1 MGVSD
6 ASDEAVTKERP
17 RWGLIV
23 TLVVAGLALLVLGWF
38 WAERDFPRSYLS
50 GVAVNVGTALLLA
63 SLLVWFERNFMKR
76 VQNSQAA
83 TVQEVA
89 KQAAENAVA
98 QFDST
103 FAELNE
109 RVNALAEGRA
119 AETAAT
125 IDAITSDLTYEAV
138 REALHAAAEIKA
150 IRTLVDDEG
159 VIIVPAGT
167 SADSPLVRVQWHHE
181 REPHGGHALY
191 HQSDDSPEAF
201 ELGYVAL
208 DSTIASSWIEWI
220 SGTDLVEAIDA
231 LKQQMVRDGLA
242 VESRQLD
249 AQALVTNLQ
258 TALHTA
264 LAARR
269 AEPDSHFDTNTIY
282 EWLWN
287 GWLITERGLEAP
299 DTAEPLIDGTIYPAR
314 TTTAQYKQEV
324 VKLPPKPE
332 RIEQTDW
339 DAGERRV
346 RAHFQHRS
354 GNIFNGRF

>member
-1 MGVSD
+1 MSD
-6 ASDEAVTKERP
+6 ASDEVVTIERP

-23 TLVVAGLALLVLGWF
+23 SLVVAGLALLVLGWF
-38 WAERDFPRSYLS
+38 WAEGDFPRSYLS

-76 VQNSQAA
+76 VRGSQAA
-83 TVQEVA
+83 TVKEVA
-89 KQAAENAVA
+89 KQAAQNAVA
-98 QFDST
+98 EFNST

-109 RVNALAEGRA
+109 RVNALAEGRT

-125 IDAITSDLTYEAV
+125 IDAITSNPTYDVV
-138 REALHAAAEIKA
+138 REALRAAAKIKA
-150 IRTLVDDEG
+150 IRTLDEDEG

-181 REPHGGHALY
+181 REPYRGHASY
-191 HQSDDSPEAF
+191 QNSDGSPEAV
-201 ELGYVAL
+201 ELGYVAS
-208 DSTIASSWIEWI
+208 DSTIAGSRIEWI
-220 SGTDLVEAIDA
+220 SRTDLVDAIDS

-249 AQALVTNLQ
+249 AQALVANLQ

-264 LAARR
+264 LASRR
-269 AEPDSHFDTNTIY
+269 AEPGSHFDTNTIY

-299 DTAEPLIDGTIYPAR
+299 DTPGPLIDGTIYPGR
-314 TTTAQYKQEV
+314 VTPAQFKQGGI
-324 VKLPPKPE
+324 KLPPKPE
-332 RIEQTDW
+332 GIEQTDW

-346 RAHFQHRS
+346 RAHFLHRF
-354 GNIFNGRF
+354 GNIFNGQY